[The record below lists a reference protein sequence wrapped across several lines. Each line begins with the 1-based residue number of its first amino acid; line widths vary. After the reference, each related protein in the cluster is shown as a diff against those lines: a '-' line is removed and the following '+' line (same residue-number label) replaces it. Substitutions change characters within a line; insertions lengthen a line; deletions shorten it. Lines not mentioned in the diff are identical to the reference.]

1 MRILLNVERGF
12 IEPISYKTENEQFA
26 RNGGNIGNKIFSQA
40 IYNML
45 NVPENT
51 IEFVELND
59 QLEILNFTPEE
70 INEQFD
76 VFIFAT
82 VIFGTDYIMRRNIQT
97 YTKIVEGLK
106 IPVFCFSVG
115 TQISSYDQMEDLVNG
130 TKDVAVP
137 FINSVV
143 KANGY
148 MALRGYFTAEF
159 FKRLGFN
166 EFEVTGCPSMYQ
178 NGYGY
183 KLEKD
188 IVSPGDFQ
196 LSLNGN
202 TGFLRT
208 EFVRRTMNNYKTANY
223 LDQDQFVELIYGKNV
238 VANRLKEYCGL
249 IKKYSLEGLQLFAD
263 DRVRLICNF
272 SEWKDYFTSNNISF
286 SFGSRIHGN
295 IIAILSGVPGMV
307 CYCDSRTREM
317 AEFFNIPL
325 LDICDLNK
333 KDIYNLYV
341 ETDYSK
347 FNREYD
353 EKIRK
358 LDSVLSEFGLPHDM
372 DYNKGGSE
380 TEIKEHYYDFEN
392 HANKDTI
399 HRMLKEHRWF
409 VENTGAIID
418 YLARR

>member
-143 KANGY
+143 KT
-148 MALRGYFTAEF
+148 LHSVRGTSACVSIQKKEF
-159 FKRLGFN
+159 SKWFAFIMKNISIYNCFCG
-166 EFEVTGCPSMYQ
+166 Q
-178 NGYGY
+178 NA
-183 KLEKD
+183 
-188 IVSPGDFQ
+188 
-196 LSLNGN
+196 
-202 TGFLRT
+202 T
-208 EFVRRTMNNYKTANY
+208 
-223 LDQDQFVELIYGKNV
+223 NV
-238 VANRLKEYCGL
+238 VK
-249 IKKYSLEGLQLFAD
+249 
-263 DRVRLICNF
+263 
-272 SEWKDYFTSNNISF
+272 
-286 SFGSRIHGN
+286 
-295 IIAILSGVPGMV
+295 
-307 CYCDSRTREM
+307 
-317 AEFFNIPL
+317 
-325 LDICDLNK
+325 
-333 KDIYNLYV
+333 
-341 ETDYSK
+341 
-347 FNREYD
+347 
-353 EKIRK
+353 
-358 LDSVLSEFGLPHDM
+358 
-372 DYNKGGSE
+372 
-380 TEIKEHYYDFEN
+380 
-392 HANKDTI
+392 
-399 HRMLKEHRWF
+399 
-409 VENTGAIID
+409 
-418 YLARR
+418 